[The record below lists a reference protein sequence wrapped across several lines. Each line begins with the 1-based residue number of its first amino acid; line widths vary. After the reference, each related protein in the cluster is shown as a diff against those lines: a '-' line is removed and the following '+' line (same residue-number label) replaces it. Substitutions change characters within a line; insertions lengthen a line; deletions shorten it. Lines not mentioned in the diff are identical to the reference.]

1 MQRAFPSPLPEA
13 PPTLEVRRLGV
24 QYAASHNRFWGGR
37 RAISALEDLSF
48 DLAAGETLGLV
59 GESGSGKTTAGRAI
73 LRRVS
78 PATGQIIFKGINITH
93 LRGEQLRK
101 LRSGMQLVLQDPYA
115 SLNPRMRVLDI
126 VAEPLLVHGVV
137 RSVSEARQQVA
148 DLLDLVGLPADAQD
162 RFPHA
167 FSGGQRQRIGIAR
180 ALALKPDLIVAD
192 EPVSALD
199 ISLRAQVVNLM
210 QGLQRRLGL
219 SYLFIAH
226 DLSIVRH
233 ISRRVAILYAG
244 GMVEMADRDDIYERP
259 KHPYTE
265 ALLSAVP
272 IANPRIQRAR
282 KRIVYQG
289 EAPDIANPPQGCRFQ
304 SRCPLVTEQCRV
316 QTPPLVEKAPRH
328 LVACWNRD

>member
-1 MQRAFPSPLPEA
+1 MQHAFPIIRPDA
-13 PPTLEVRRLGV
+13 PPTLRVRSLGV
-24 QYAASHNRFWGGR
+24 QYEAAGAGFWGR
-37 RAISALEDLSF
+37 RRVFNALEDISF
-48 DLAAGETLGLV
+48 DLRPGETLGLV

-73 LRRVS
+73 LRRVEAS
-78 PATGQIIFKGINITH
+78 TGQIIFKGTDITTMG
-93 LRGEQLRK
+93 GEQLRK
-101 LRSGMQLVLQDPYA
+101 LRAGMQLVLQDPYA

-137 RSVSEARQQVA
+137 KSLEEARDRVSE
-148 DLLDLVGLPADAQD
+148 LLGLVGLPGDAHD

-199 ISLRAQVVNLM
+199 VSVRAQVVNL
-210 QGLQRRLGL
+210 LQDLQKQLGL

-233 ISRRVAILYAG
+233 ISHRVAILYAG
-244 GMVEMADRDDIYERP
+244 RMVEMADRDAIYERA

-272 IANPRIQRAR
+272 VANPELQRAR

-289 EAPDIANPPQGCRFQ
+289 EVPDIANPPPGCRFQ
-304 SRCPLVTEQCRV
+304 ARCPLVSDQCRNHA
-316 QTPPLVEKAPRH
+316 PPLLEKAPGH
-328 LVACWNRD
+328 FVACWNRQ